1 MVDHK
6 LPAKRAESGL
16 IIQNYGKEKETHHLY
31 KRQYSGT
38 QHISCRG
45 GKLETFLAEED
56 IDISECVVIEGDLTL
71 DSLVVY
77 GGFVAVSGEVQKG
90 G

>member
-1 MVDHK
+1 MVHNT
-6 LPAKRAESGL
+6 LAVG
-16 IIQNYGKEKETHHLY
+16 
-31 KRQYSGT
+31 
-38 QHISCRG
+38 G
-45 GKLETFLAEED
+45 GKLETFLEEED

-71 DSLVVY
+71 DSFVVY

>member
-1 MVDHK
+1 M
-6 LPAKRAESGL
+6 
-16 IIQNYGKEKETHHLY
+16 EKKKKPTIYIKGNIVVHNTLAV
-31 KRQYSGT
+31 G
-38 QHISCRG
+38 G

-71 DSLVVY
+71 DSFVVY